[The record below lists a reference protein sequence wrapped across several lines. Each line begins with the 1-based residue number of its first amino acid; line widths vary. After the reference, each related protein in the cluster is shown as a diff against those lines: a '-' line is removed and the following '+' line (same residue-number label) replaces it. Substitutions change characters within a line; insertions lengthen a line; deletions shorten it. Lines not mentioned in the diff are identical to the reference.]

1 MHGAGGAVVA
11 RHRATAT
18 DAVSATTLNCGGDGG
33 SVTAATQHLRIMLG
47 IILGMILGIILIW
60 IH

>member
-1 MHGAGGAVVA
+1 MAA
-11 RHRATAT
+11 RNRATAT
-18 DAVSATTLNCGGDGG
+18 DAVSATTLNCGGNGG
-33 SVTAATQHLRIMLG
+33 GVTAATRHLRIMLG